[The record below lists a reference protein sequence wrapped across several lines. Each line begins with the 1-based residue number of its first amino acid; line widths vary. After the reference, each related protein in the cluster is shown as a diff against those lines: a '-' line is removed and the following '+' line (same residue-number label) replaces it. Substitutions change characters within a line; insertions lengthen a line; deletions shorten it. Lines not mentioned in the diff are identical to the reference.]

1 MKYLVDFRKM
11 VDGKYIDLGDFRASD
26 DQADEFM
33 KNIEEYLNYFKNIK
47 SSERRV
53 AEEVLLKM
61 SEFACYQAAV
71 KAKVSAVTVSD
82 PSDKEKK
89 YVHARS
95 VVSFENKKRAWVSI
109 YVPDGKVYFDPKY
122 KSGIDPFVVKK
133 YRSSVMLKLVEKLKS
148 FCRGDD

>member
-11 VDGKYIDLGDFRASD
+11 VEGRYIDLGDFRASD
-26 DQADEFM
+26 EQSDEFI
-33 KNIEEYLNYFKNIK
+33 KNIEIYLNYFKHLPR
-47 SSERRV
+47 SERMV
-53 AEEVLLKM
+53 AEEVLLMM
-61 SEFACYQAAV
+61 SEFACYHAAL
-71 KAKVSAVTVSD
+71 KAKVSAVSVSD

-109 YVPDGKVYFDPKY
+109 YVPDGKVYFNSKY
-122 KSGIDPFVVKK
+122 KSGIDPYVVKK

-148 FCRGDD
+148 FCRGGD